1 MYKIL
6 LYENRKGYS
15 ELEEQLKNLSEEAQ
29 TNKDSRIQFEQIILY
44 VELLQ
49 KRGTNLSSNITKYLD
64 DDLWELRPGKN
75 RIFYFQFND
84 NTFVL
89 LHMFRKKSQKTPKL
103 ERERALRE
111 IADYRE
117 RNEVR

>member
-6 LYENRKGYS
+6 LYEDRKGHS
-15 ELEEQLKNLSEEAQ
+15 ELEEQLTKLSEEAD

-64 DDLWELRPGKN
+64 NDLWELRPGKN
-75 RIFYFQFND
+75 RIFYFQFNEK
-84 NTFVL
+84 TFVL

-103 ERERALRE
+103 ELERAYRE
-111 IADYRE
+111 IEDYRK
-117 RNEVR
+117 RIWR